1 MATARATADT
11 RYSFTA
17 QFLCSSAIF
26 ARRCAEIERADPD
39 EQTRTEHLGLV
50 TAAIMQCT
58 AAVEAESAELTIH
71 GPGHHLGSN
80 GIDKRGRDILVPLAK
95 LIDRQEVMERY
106 TTILHLLGKRPL
118 SSGNKPSQYM
128 AILVKVRN
136 ELVHYKSQWGED
148 MKRKDLFKALQQLQL
163 SKPPF
168 VSPYTNFFP
177 HQFMSAACA
186 AWSVRTAVTFLDAVY
201 ERLEII
207 SPLDPYRT
215 QFEGL

>member
-1 MATARATADT
+1 MFTVRATADT

-26 ARRCAEIERADPD
+26 ARRCAAIERADPD
-39 EQTRTEHLGLV
+39 EETRTEHRGLV

-58 AAVEAESAELTIH
+58 AAIEAESAELTIH
-71 GPGHHLGSN
+71 GPGYHLGSD
-80 GIDKRGRDILVPLAK
+80 GIDRRGRDFLVPLAE

-118 SSGNKPSQYM
+118 SKGNKPSQHM

-148 MKRKDLFKALQQLQL
+148 MERRDLFKALQQLHL

-168 VSPYTNFFP
+168 VSLDTNFFP
-177 HQFMSAACA
+177 HQFLGAACA
-186 AWSVRTAVTFLDAVY
+186 AWSVRTAVTFLNTVY